1 MKKFIINFWLCPKGG
16 EMQLRKSSIILLNVV
31 LGLGAILL
39 MTSLASVSNNLFSSL
54 KNQEG
59 VRKSIEEALELDTST
74 NNNISNLDYIIHP
87 VYPIEIEIPIEKIG
101 TVKRTQIEISREL
114 ANKFKKN
121 GFILHNIDIVR
132 NVDDGEGYVA
142 WLIYKRQ
149 K

>member
-1 MKKFIINFWLCPKGG
+1 
-16 EMQLRKSSIILLNVV
+16 MQLRKSSIILLNVV